1 MWRNELG
8 GWMTD
13 CPLLHPEGQDGTISK
28 DAVNALP
35 ISRFEGHVHLVRSE
49 HQLAK
54 ALHDLKKEKLLGF
67 DTETKPTYRKGDFNP
82 VSLLQLAGSRDVY
95 LFQLGLLGLPEG
107 LRGLLS
113 NPAVVKCGV
122 AIDQDVRQLAALEPF
137 VPGGFLDLAEW
148 ARELGIKTGGL
159 RGLAALLLGFR
170 ISKGART
177 SNWARE
183 NLTPAQIRYA
193 ATDAWVGREIY
204 LAIERLEKAGVRI
217 ESDRET
223 AEEPS

>member
-1 MWRNELG
+1 M
-8 GWMTD
+8 
-13 CPLLHPEGQDGTISK
+13 
-28 DAVNALP
+28 
-35 ISRFEGHVHLVRSE
+35 RSE

-54 ALHDLKKEKLLGF
+54 ALRELKGERLLGF
-67 DTETKPTYRKGDFNP
+67 DTETKPCYRKGEFNP

-95 LFQLGLLGLPEG
+95 LFQLGESWGCRKG

-113 NPAVVKCGV
+113 NPAVVKSGV
-122 AIDQDVRQLAALEPF
+122 AIDQDVRQLTALEPF
-137 VPGGFLDLAEW
+137 EPRGFLDLAEW

-183 NLTPAQIRYA
+183 NLTSAQVRYA
-193 ATDAWVGREIY
+193 ATDAWVGRETAS
-204 LAIERLEKAGVRI
+204 LRPRSNACESTRPPPRLTP
-217 ESDRET
+217 ES
-223 AEEPS
+223 